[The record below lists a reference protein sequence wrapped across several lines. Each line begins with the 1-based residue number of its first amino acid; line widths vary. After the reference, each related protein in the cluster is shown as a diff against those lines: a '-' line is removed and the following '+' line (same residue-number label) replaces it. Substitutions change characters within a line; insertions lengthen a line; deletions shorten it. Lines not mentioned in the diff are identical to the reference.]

1 MEPAELHF
9 PKAAPRP
16 RGRSLLVLIAAAT
29 DPRPREIG
37 TDADAAAR
45 IAALEAE
52 VSRLREALAFHR
64 ARAAAPIREHCA
76 GDALMA
82 RLRAAADA
90 AGTRAPLPEA
100 ARRRAAVRRG
110 DQIPTIR

>member
-1 MEPAELHF
+1 MEPAELYF

-16 RGRSLLVLIAAAT
+16 RGRSLIVLLAERQAE
-29 DPRPREIG
+29 PRPEP
-37 TDADAAAR
+37 DALAK

-52 VSRLREALAFHR
+52 VARLREALAFHR

-90 AGTRAPLPEA
+90 ASTRAPLPEA